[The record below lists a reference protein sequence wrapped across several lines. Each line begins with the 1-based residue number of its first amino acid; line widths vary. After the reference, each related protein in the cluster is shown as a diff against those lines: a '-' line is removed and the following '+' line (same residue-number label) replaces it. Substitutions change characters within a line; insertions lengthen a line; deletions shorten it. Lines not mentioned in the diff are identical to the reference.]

1 MVPDVENEA
10 EGRPEGTEEEAFGAR
25 ESPEGL
31 LQVVVRQER
40 TGSQGVHWQDV

>member
-10 EGRPEGTEEEAFGAR
+10 ERRPEGTEEEGFAR
-25 ESPEGL
+25 KSLEGL
-31 LQVVVRQER
+31 LRVVVRQER